1 MTKMRTA
8 YVCRQCG
15 AQQAKW
21 SGRCPECGEWNT
33 LVEERYV
40 ERSTRRTGEY
50 GVSQARPITEIE
62 PTDAARLASGIP
74 ELDRVLGGGVV
85 LGGTVLVG
93 GDPGIGKSTLL
104 LQAADKFASG
114 GLKVLYVTAEES
126 LLQTKLRARRLGVE
140 SPNLL
145 LLAETNID
153 LVFEEVERTRP
164 EAIVIDSI
172 QMVYSPDLPSAPGS
186 VGQVRDSAARLVQ
199 YAKRSGTPLFLIGHV
214 TKGGLIAGP
223 RVLEHLV
230 DTVLYFEGDRH
241 HAFRLLRAVKNRFG
255 STNELGVFE
264 MTPQGLV
271 EVPNPSR
278 LFLPQDLRPVA
289 GSTIVP
295 CMEGSR
301 AFLVEVQALLAT
313 AHYGSAE
320 RKVSGVDYV
329 RVCMLLAVLERRAGL
344 QLVGQDVFVNAAGG
358 VRVEEPAA
366 DLAIAVAIASSFQE
380 FPVPHDTVLIG
391 EVGLGGEVRAVSQ
404 IETRLGEAAK
414 LGFRR
419 ALIPAGC
426 SVSPA
431 GVGPLDVVPVG
442 RLVEALDMLR

>member
-1 MTKMRTA
+1 MTKVRKF

-15 AQQAKW
+15 AQQVKW
-21 SGRCPECGEWNT
+21 SGRCPECGEWDT
-33 LVEERYV
+33 LGEERLA
-40 ERSTRRTGEY
+40 TRTSRDAAPLE
-50 GVSQARPITEIE
+50 VSRAKPITEVE
-62 PTDAARLASGIP
+62 PTDAARLASGLP

-104 LQAADKFASG
+104 LQAAERFAAG
-114 GLKVLYVTAEES
+114 GLSVLYVTAEES
-126 LLQTKLRARRLGVE
+126 LLQTKLRAERLGVT

-145 LLAETNID
+145 ILAETD
-153 LVFEEVERTRP
+153 LDVVFEEIQRTTP
-164 EAIVIDSI
+164 QVLVIDSV
-172 QMVYSPDLPSAPGS
+172 QMVYTPDLPSAPGS
-186 VGQVRDSAARLVQ
+186 VGQVRESAARLV
-199 YAKRSGTPLFLIGHV
+199 YHAKRSGASVFLIGHV
-214 TKGGLIAGP
+214 TKGGVIAGP

-241 HAFRLLRAVKNRFG
+241 HAFRLLRSVKNRFG

-264 MTPQGLV
+264 MTREGLV

-278 LFLPQDLRPVA
+278 LFLPRDRRPLA
-289 GSTIVP
+289 GSVIVP
-295 CMEGSR
+295 CIEGSR
-301 AFLVEVQALLAT
+301 SLLVEVQALLAT

-344 QLVGQDVFVNAAGG
+344 QLIGQDVFVNVAGG

-366 DLAIAVAIASSFQE
+366 DLGIAVAIASSFQD
-380 FPVPHDTVLIG
+380 FPVPRDTVLIG
-391 EVGLGGEVRAVSQ
+391 EVGLGGEVRAVSRL
-404 IETRLGEAAK
+404 ETRLGEAAK

-419 ALIPAGC
+419 AFVPGGGHTGAGE
-426 SVSPA
+426 
-431 GVGPLDVVPVG
+431 VGDLKIVPVA
-442 RLVEALDMLR
+442 RLADALDLLR